1 LDPWVLEDFINC
13 WSLGRIVVQDPG
25 DEVLCL
31 VGNGDSLRELI
42 VVHSDFLVSSLNIV
56 GLEWRFTDDQSVDD
70 DSERPDIDLV
80 RVTLLSLE
88 NLWSNIIWSTTDGS
102 LSLSIELKFGGKTE
116 ITYLDFHL
124 VVEEEITEFEI
135 SVNDSVGM
143 KILYGVADLD
153 DIALDL
159 QLVESSPSSQKFV
172 K

>member
-1 LDPWVLEDFINC
+1 MLEDFINC
-13 WSLGRIVVQDPG
+13 WSLGRVVVQDPG

-42 VVHSDFLVSSLNIV
+42 VVHSDFLVSGLNIV

-102 LSLSIELKFGGKTE
+102 LSLSVELKFGGQTE